1 MTSAVDGRCVRES
14 MNMEH
19 WSEGS
24 DRGKPKYSALKSV
37 QMSLFSAQTL
47 NELACNGTLA
57 SGVVFHLSLCR
68 ICGVTSDN
76 TTGALCICQC
86 SCISLCSKF
95 MFLRNLVCF
104 RIVQYLPPF
113 RNHSCSVYLQRPTFH
128 SFINL
133 HMVKCAVR
141 RFGRSGRHPAV

>member
-1 MTSAVDGRCVRES
+1 

-76 TTGALCICQC
+76 SFSDGAIKRHGGESIELG
-86 SCISLCSKF
+86 
-95 MFLRNLVCF
+95 
-104 RIVQYLPPF
+104 
-113 RNHSCSVYLQRPTFH
+113 
-128 SFINL
+128 
-133 HMVKCAVR
+133 VR
-141 RFGRSGRHPAV
+141 RNIDIRSMLYLTTLIMT